1 MPSYTEIS
9 NSQVAVDAP
18 LTQQLMQAIR
28 DNPEATA
35 DAEAGAPRYSHQAIG
50 NVAAGE
56 KPIIYW
62 ARNTGFNGSGID
74 DGHDTTYDY
83 YSKTWTV
90 AKCGTYR
97 FKVMAQGQDGKIR
110 CRTQL
115 YKIPAGDDG
124 AGSVVLTTAGAVSTA
139 TYNQAD
145 ITFATGDSFYIRNNR
160 TDGDDIGRR
169 FSRLIVS
176 VLQPLTNFCDT
187 FEIGIQGSTSAN
199 NAYDSR
205 LAFNGDG
212 GNGST
217 IPKFQD
223 LEDYGLNTTD
233 TQFNDLDLTSTER

>member
-18 LTQQLMQAIR
+18 LTQQLMQALR

-56 KPIIYW
+56 KPIIFW
-62 ARNTGFNGSGID
+62 ARNTGHNGS
-74 DGHDTTYDY
+74 TASSSYDY

-97 FKVMAQGQDGKIR
+97 FKVMAQGQNVNMR
-110 CRTQL
+110 CETRL
-115 YKIPAGDDG
+115 YKIVAGDDG
-124 AGSVVLTTAGAVSTA
+124 AGSVVLTASA
-139 TYNQAD
+139 TSDEVYNQAD
-145 ITFATGDSFYIRNNR
+145 IAFATGDKFYIRNAFISGQS
-160 TDGDDIGRR
+160 TGRR

-176 VLQPLTNFCDT
+176 VLQPLTNFCET
-187 FEIGIQGSTSAN
+187 FEIGIQGSVSAN

-205 LAFNGDG
+205 LTFNGDG
-212 GNGST
+212 GNGTS
-217 IPKFQD
+217 IPKFED
-223 LEDYGLNTTD
+223 LEDYGLDTTD
-233 TQFNDLDLTSTER
+233 TQFNALDLTSTER

>member
-1 MPSYTEIS
+1 MPDYTEIS
-9 NSQVAVDAP
+9 DSQVAVDAP
-18 LTQQLMQAIR
+18 LTQQLMQALR

-35 DAEAGAPRYSHQAIG
+35 DAKAGAPRYSHQAIG

-62 ARNTGFNGSGID
+62 ARNTGHNGSNSG
-74 DGHDTTYDY
+74 TSNDY

-97 FKVMAQGQDGKIR
+97 FKVMAQGQNINSRVETRLFKIA
-110 CRTQL
+110 
-115 YKIPAGDDG
+115 AGDDG
-124 AGSVVLTTAGAVSTA
+124 AGSVVLTTTGGAVSTA
-139 TYNQAD
+139 VYNQAD
-145 ITFATGDSFYIRNNR
+145 IAFATGDKFYIRNSFISGQS
-160 TDGDDIGRR
+160 TGRR

-176 VLQPLTNFCDT
+176 VLQPLTNFCET
-187 FEIGIQGSTSAN
+187 FEIGNQGSVSAN

-217 IPKFQD
+217 IPRFED

-233 TQFNDLDLTSTER
+233 TQFNALDLTSTER

>member
-9 NSQVAVDAP
+9 DTQVAVDAP
-18 LTQQLMQAIR
+18 LTQQLMQALR

-56 KPIIYW
+56 KPIIFW
-62 ARNTGFNGSGID
+62 ARNTGHNGSTSG
-74 DGHDTTYDY
+74 TSNDY
-83 YSKTWTV
+83 YSKTWCV

-97 FKVMAQGQDGKIR
+97 FKVMAQGQDINSR
-110 CRTQL
+110 VETRL
-115 YKIPAGDDG
+115 YKINAGDDG
-124 AGSVVLTTAGAVSTA
+124 AGSVVLTTTGGAVSSA
-139 TYNQAD
+139 VYNQAD
-145 ITFATGDSFYIRNNR
+145 IAFATGDSFYIRNSF
-160 TDGDDIGRR
+160 TSGQSTGRR

-176 VLQPLTNFCDT
+176 VLQPLTNFCET
-187 FEIGIQGSTSAN
+187 FEIGIQGSVSAN

-212 GNGST
+212 GNGSS
-217 IPKFQD
+217 IPKFED